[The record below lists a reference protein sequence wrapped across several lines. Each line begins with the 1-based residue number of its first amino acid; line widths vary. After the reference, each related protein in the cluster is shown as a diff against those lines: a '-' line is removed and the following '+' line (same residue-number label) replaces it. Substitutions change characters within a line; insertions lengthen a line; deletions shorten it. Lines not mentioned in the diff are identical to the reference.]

1 MSIHGEKLIKHTVLH
16 NITDDAKFV
25 KVAST
30 ALCAKRFLECD
41 LLKCVSGFDTINEQC
56 ASYLNVVDVVTVP
69 GGVEELVAKAHDED
83 VLDHLLTQVV
93 VDTEDLLFL
102 PVGLKGLLELTRA
115 LQVLTERLLNLL
127 NT

>member
-1 MSIHGEKLIKHTVLH
+1 M
-16 NITDDAKFV
+16 
-25 KVAST
+25 
-30 ALCAKRFLECD
+30 
-41 LLKCVSGFDTINEQC
+41 
-56 ASYLNVVDVVTVP
+56 VTVP